1 MRSLIFDFD
10 GTIWDCRAISAKGY
24 NAALAEMGITDR
36 IYYSSFNHYS
46 LLHVKEIDKSLPC
59 GILYDATLIK
69 PWEYA
74 KSLGVDAI
82 HPHFSEL
89 QIPGEP
95 EATHAAGLEI
105 NTWTVNDEKDNI
117 NTIHWGA
124 DRIITNYPDRAVAL
138 LKKIVG

>member
-1 MRSLIFDFD
+1 
-10 GTIWDCRAISAKGY
+10 
-24 NAALAEMGITDR
+24 MGITDR

-74 KSLGVDAI
+74 KKLGVDAI

-105 NTWTVNDEKDNI
+105 NTWTVNDEKDII
-117 NTIHWGA
+117 NTIKWGA
-124 DRIITNYPDRAVAL
+124 DRIITNYPDRALAL
-138 LKKIVG
+138 LKQYGAN